1 MCRDIYYIA
10 ALKICL
16 PHYLHVAFSYT
27 SQRSHTPQY
36 FLIYNYY
43 TFFLQLTVIQS
54 DIVNIDSDAVV
65 HPTSGL
71 FSLSGHV
78 GKCFIIIIEIVIL
91 KILTRPML

>member
-36 FLIYNYY
+36 FLIYINK
-43 TFFLQLTVIQS
+43 I
-54 DIVNIDSDAVV
+54 
-65 HPTSGL
+65 L
-71 FSLSGHV
+71 FSSANSDT
-78 GKCFIIIIEIVIL
+78 K
-91 KILTRPML
+91 